1 MRNMMNL
8 KQIMELYNA
17 MKDLIIRR
25 QEDDKLEELQFSD
38 FIEWIN
44 KLKKKYIDE
53 DETEEFY
60 KYVEDSI
67 FDTVCY
73 E

>member
-1 MRNMMNL
+1 MINL

-17 MKDLIIRR
+17 MKDLIIIR
-25 QEDDKLEELQFSD
+25 QESDKLEEINMCD

-44 KLKKKYIDE
+44 KLKNQYIE
-53 DETEEFY
+53 DEPEEEFY
-60 KYVEDSI
+60 KYVEDFI
-67 FDTVCY
+67 YDTVCY